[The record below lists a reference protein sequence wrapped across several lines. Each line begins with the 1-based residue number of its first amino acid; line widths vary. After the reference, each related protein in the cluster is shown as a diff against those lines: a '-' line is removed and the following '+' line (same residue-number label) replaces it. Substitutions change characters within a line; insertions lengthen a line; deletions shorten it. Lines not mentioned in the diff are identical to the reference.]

1 MHVTTLKTI
10 FYAIAALLVSGIE
23 QRVEAQTG
31 LLVVAHGAN
40 AEWNGQVRATVTQV
54 QWPHGPVATAFLM
67 GDAAE
72 SAGWDVA
79 VRQLEQA
86 GVTSIVVVP
95 LMVSSHGSH
104 YRQVQHY
111 AGELA
116 DLPAALAE
124 HNHGTAGLATVPMRV
139 TPALDDAREVSEALA
154 AAWVRLPEERHRGPL
169 LLLGHGPESE
179 EDAARWSE
187 AFASYGRALAGAGHQ
202 GQIRTAFLR
211 DDAPPPVRAAA
222 IQVMRDT
229 VTALAARAADS
240 VAVMTVLIATG
251 PMTKARI
258 PQDVAGLPVRYL
270 PMGVTPDPAIARWI
284 ERVADAAR
292 SEIALGR

>member
-1 MHVTTLKTI
+1 MNITLSRTTLYVVT
-10 FYAIAALLVSGIE
+10 ALLASGIE

-40 AEWNGQVRATVTQV
+40 AEWNGQVRATVAQV
-54 QWPHGPVATAFLM
+54 EWPHGPVATAFLM
-67 GDAAE
+67 GDEAE

-86 GVTSIVVVP
+86 GLTSIVVVP

-104 YRQVQHY
+104 YRQVRHY

-116 DLPAALAE
+116 ELPATLSG

-139 TPALDDAREVSEALA
+139 TPALDDAREVAEALT
-154 AAWVRLPEERHRGPL
+154 AAWTRLPGERHRGPL

-187 AFASYGRALAGAGHQ
+187 AFDSYRRSLSRAGHE
-202 GQIRTAFLR
+202 GEIRTAFLR
-211 DDAPPPVRAAA
+211 DDAPAQVRAAA

-251 PMTKARI
+251 PMTAARI
-258 PQDVAGLPVRYL
+258 PKDVAGLPVRYL
-270 PMGVTPDPAIARWI
+270 PMGVTPHPAIARWI
-284 ERVADAAR
+284 ERVAGAVRDD
-292 SEIALGR
+292 LVLNP